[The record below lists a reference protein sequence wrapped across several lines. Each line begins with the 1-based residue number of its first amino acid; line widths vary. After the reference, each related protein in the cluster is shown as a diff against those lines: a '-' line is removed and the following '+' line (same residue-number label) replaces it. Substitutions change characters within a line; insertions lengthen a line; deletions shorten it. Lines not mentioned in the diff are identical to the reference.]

1 LIGQIEIVGDWKDR
15 VSNYGSI
22 NSMGMIET
30 AVDFTKP
37 ASFDARFVEVQAKI
51 NRIFDAMPATPAPN
65 PFLSWR
71 ADHSCCTTRM
81 STDETQG
88 VIDRDLKVHG
98 VDNVYVC
105 SNAAF
110 SSSGSVNPT
119 LTLAALALRLGD
131 HLNKS
136 TTKASAA

>member
-1 LIGQIEIVGDWKDR
+1 
-15 VSNYGSI
+15 
-22 NSMGMIET
+22 
-30 AVDFTKP
+30 
-37 ASFDARFVEVQAKI
+37 
-51 NRIFDAMPATPAPN
+51 
-65 PFLSWR
+65 
-71 ADHSCCTTRM
+71 M
-81 STDETQG
+81 SRDDSEG

-136 TTKASAA
+136 VCPSHPLHHITKASIA